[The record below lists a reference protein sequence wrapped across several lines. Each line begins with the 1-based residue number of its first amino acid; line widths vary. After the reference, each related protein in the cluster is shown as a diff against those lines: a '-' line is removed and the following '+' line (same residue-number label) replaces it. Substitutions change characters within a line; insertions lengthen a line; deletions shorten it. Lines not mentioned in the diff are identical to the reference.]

1 VEGSEAVGDSRR
13 GSRFLVR
20 SSLKIFVYFVGKPKD
35 VHANA
40 MAAEYVKRTSHYAAC
55 TMSEIRLDGTGR
67 HRDDLWAKHPTA
79 KKILMDPAG
88 VAMESGPFAQ
98 IFSKAEM
105 LGYDLVFAI
114 GGHDGHPEE
123 WKKKADMLISLSA
136 MTMPHELAR
145 AVLAEQI
152 YRAFTILRGHPYP
165 R

>member
-1 VEGSEAVGDSRR
+1 
-13 GSRFLVR
+13 
-20 SSLKIFVYFVGKPKD
+20 
-35 VHANA
+35 
-40 MAAEYVKRTSHYAAC
+40 MAAEYVKRTSRYAPCQMA
-55 TMSEIRLDGTGR
+55 EIRIDRT
-67 HRDDLWAKHPTA
+67 DLWAKHPTA
-79 KKILMDPAG
+79 KKILMDPVGASLDSDG
-88 VAMESGPFAQ
+88 FAQ

-123 WKKKADMLISLSA
+123 WRKRADMLISLSA

-145 AVLAEQI
+145 AVLTEQI

>member
-1 VEGSEAVGDSRR
+1 VKV
-13 GSRFLVR
+13 
-20 SSLKIFVYFVGKPKD
+20 FVYFTGKPKD
-35 VHANA
+35 AHANA
-40 MAAEYVKRTSHYAAC
+40 IAADYVKRISRFTPC
-55 TMSEIRLDGTGR
+55 QMTEIRVDRT
-67 HRDDLWAKHPTA
+67 DLWVKHPTA

-88 VAMESGPFAQ
+88 VSLDSEAFAQ

-105 LGYDLVFAI
+105 SGHDLVFAV

-123 WKKKADMLISLSA
+123 WRKKADMLVSLSA

-145 AVLAEQI
+145 AVLTEQI